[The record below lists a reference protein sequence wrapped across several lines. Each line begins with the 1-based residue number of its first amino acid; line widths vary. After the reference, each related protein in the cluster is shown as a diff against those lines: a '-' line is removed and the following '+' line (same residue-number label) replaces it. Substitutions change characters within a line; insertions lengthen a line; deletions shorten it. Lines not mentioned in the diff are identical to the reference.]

1 MSEELNALL
10 KKIQQD
16 GIQKAEGERLAIIAK
31 AKEEAKTIIENAKTE
46 AEKTQKAA
54 EVEITAL
61 QEKAKAAIQ
70 QAARDAVLSLR
81 EALERKL
88 RNVTNSLI
96 GTALTPEEMGKI
108 INNLAQKYDVSSAD
122 GMNVEVPA
130 NELNNPEFS
139 NRLIAA
145 LREDIRKNATIEGV
159 RGFVSGFKIGFSQ
172 TEAYLDFSNEA
183 LSDVICEFVGPKL
196 AELIRK

>member
-54 EVEITAL
+54 EVEIIEL

-70 QAARDAVLSLR
+70 QAERDVLLQLSEWLLSLFP
-81 EALERKL
+81 
-88 RNVTNSLI
+88 VT
-96 GTALTPEEMGKI
+96 
-108 INNLAQKYDVSSAD
+108 Q
-122 GMNVEVPA
+122 
-130 NELNNPEFS
+130 
-139 NRLIAA
+139 
-145 LREDIRKNATIEGV
+145 
-159 RGFVSGFKIGFSQ
+159 
-172 TEAYLDFSNEA
+172 
-183 LSDVICEFVGPKL
+183 
-196 AELIRK
+196 